1 MKFRKKKK
9 KIAVGSNPGDKWM
22 AQMIKGQTINFKKL
36 AAMIEKSST
45 VSKGDALNALD
56 ALVASTTWM
65 LQEGHSVKFDGL
77 GTFYPKAKVKA
88 VNTPEEVTADTVLR
102 VGVGFTPETDFKE
115 DMKGVSI
122 SVEPLEDEGT
132 PTPP

>member
-22 AQMIKGQTINFKKL
+22 AQMIKGETINFKKL

-56 ALVASTTWM
+56 ALVSSTTWM
-65 LQEGHSVKFDGL
+65 LQEGHS
-77 GTFYPKAKVKA
+77 
-88 VNTPEEVTADTVLR
+88 
-102 VGVGFTPETDFKE
+102 
-115 DMKGVSI
+115 
-122 SVEPLEDEGT
+122 
-132 PTPP
+132 